1 MSLFMMWKN
10 QQVSNSGSRENNKAP
25 SFFLGA
31 LNPFLPA
38 ERTESI
44 VLHVSTFYYL
54 LETNNIKRF
63 YSLTLFVTSNCI
75 IM

>member
-31 LNPFLPA
+31 LNLFNLRREQNLLFFTSLPFITYWKP
-38 ERTESI
+38 T
-44 VLHVSTFYYL
+44 T
-54 LETNNIKRF
+54 
-63 YSLTLFVTSNCI
+63 YSGFTA
-75 IM
+75 